1 MKNAKQN
8 ARETRRR
15 KSVTLGQCRAR
26 ISHKGLVNR
35 TMRTKQGQ
43 DSLMACMGRRCP
55 KQREAP
61 IPDVHWRK
69 ASGTR

>member
-1 MKNAKQN
+1 MINAKQN

-15 KSVTLGQCRAR
+15 KSVTLGQSREF

-35 TMRTKQGQ
+35 MMRTKVRTP
-43 DSLMACMGRRCP
+43 LMACVGWRCP

-61 IPDVHWRK
+61 IPDVHWRG